1 METEAEKAQEA
12 EKAEETQETGDDDK
26 FVVLAVDD
34 DGFALMQLTS
44 STRVL
49 VYTAR
54 RAQSGRFYKGT
65 VPIAAF
71 VGLTREFL
79 EKVDTGEIAVEVE

>member
-1 METEAEKAQEA
+1 METEAEKEP
-12 EKAEETQETGDDDK
+12 EVEGETDEK
-26 FVVLAVDD
+26 FVVLMVDD
-34 DGFALMQLTS
+34 NGFALMQLTS

-65 VPIAAF
+65 IPIAAF
-71 VGLTREFL
+71 VDLTREFL
-79 EKVDTGEIAVEVE
+79 AKVDAGEIEVE

>member
-1 METEAEKAQEA
+1 MATEA
-12 EKAEETQETGDDDK
+12 EKAEETQETGDDEK
-26 FVVLAVDD
+26 FVVLVVDD

-54 RAQSGRFYKGT
+54 RAQSGRFFKGT

-71 VGLTREFL
+71 VDLARAML
-79 EKVDTGEIAVEVE
+79 KKVDAGEIEVEVAE

>member
-1 METEAEKAQEA
+1 MEAE
-12 EKAEETQETGDDDK
+12 EKAEEAQETDDDDK
-26 FVVLAVDD
+26 FVVLIVDD

-65 VPIAAF
+65 IPIAAF
-71 VGLTREFL
+71 VDLTREFL
-79 EKVDTGEIAVEVE
+79 EKVDAGEIEVEVE

>member
-1 METEAEKAQEA
+1 METEAEK
-12 EKAEETQETGDDDK
+12 TQETKGELDDQ
-26 FVVLAVDD
+26 FVALAEDE
-34 DGFALMQLTS
+34 DGFAIVQFTS
-44 STRVL
+44 PTRVL

-71 VGLTREFL
+71 VDLARAML
-79 EKVDTGEIAVEVE
+79 KKVDAGEIEVEVAE

>member
-1 METEAEKAQEA
+1 MEAE
-12 EKAEETQETGDDDK
+12 EKAEEPGVEGETDEK
-26 FVVLAVDD
+26 FVVLIVDD

-65 VPIAAF
+65 IPIAAF
-71 VGLTREFL
+71 VDLTREFL
-79 EKVDTGEIAVEVE
+79 ERVDAGEIEVEVE

>member
-1 METEAEKAQEA
+1 MAAEAEKTDEKEA
-12 EKAEETQETGDDDK
+12 KVEGELDEK

-34 DGFALMQLTS
+34 DGYALMQLTS

-65 VPIAAF
+65 IPIAAF
-71 VGLTREFL
+71 VDLTREFL
-79 EKVDTGEIAVEVE
+79 AKVDAGEIGVEED

>member
-1 METEAEKAQEA
+1 MATQ
-12 EKAEETQETGDDDK
+12 AEETQETGDDDK
-26 FVVLAVDD
+26 FVVLVVDD

-54 RAQSGRFYKGT
+54 RAQSGRFFKGT
-65 VPIAAF
+65 IPIAAF

-79 EKVDTGEIAVEVE
+79 KRVDAGEIEVEYD